1 MEPFV
6 EYKIE
11 HGLATISF
19 FHPAHNS
26 LPGYQLNRLADCIT
40 ELGLQ
45 EDVRLILL
53 TSAGEKTFCAGASF
67 DELMSIQD
75 EATGKLFFGGFANVI
90 LAMRNCPKLIVCRV
104 HGKAIGGGVGL
115 ASAAD
120 YTMANQY
127 ASIRLSELAVGIG
140 PFVIGPAVERK
151 MGTAAFQMMALN
163 PEEWQTAQW
172 AKQRGLYCEVF
183 DSTSQLDEYLKYFC
197 QKLLSYNPLALV
209 SLKRVFWEGTQHWES
224 LLLERAAISGSLVLS
239 EHSKRAIEAFKSK

>member
-1 MEPFV
+1 MEPYV
-6 EYKIE
+6 NYTIESGLAKIE
-11 HGLATISF
+11 F

-26 LPGYQLNRLADCIT
+26 LPGHLLEKLSLTIE
-40 ELGLQ
+40 ELGQ
-45 EDVRLILL
+45 DDRAKIILI
-53 TSAGEKTFCAGASF
+53 TSAGEKSFCAGASF

-75 EATGKLFFGGFANVI
+75 EATGKLFFGGFAKVI

-104 HGKAIGGGVGL
+104 QGKAIGGGVGL

-224 LLLERAAISGSLVLS
+224 LLLERAAISGSLVLT